1 MARGAR
7 ARSARASAIT
17 HHVPTQKVIMNHR
30 VLRSTLAAVVAAASA
45 VALATAASPA
55 DAAARAGVALT
66 QVSSDPYSDSQA
78 QHATEVEPDIFSF
91 GSTVLSA
98 FQVGRVSSGGAS
110 NIGWSL
116 STDGGSTWTHGYLP
130 DTTGNTGGQ
139 YTTASDATV
148 AYDADHGQ
156 WLISYLG
163 ILANGNVDVD
173 VSRSTNGSTWGNPV
187 IVATGTFY
195 DKNWTVCDNHSSS
208 PYYGHCYTEF
218 DTAAS
223 NDTEDMSTSTDGG
236 ATWGAAKHPG
246 GSPSGIGG
254 QPLVQPSGT
263 VIVPFASAS
272 SNQIRAFSSTNGGT
286 SWSSSVLVATTSHH
300 TVAGLADSDAI
311 KNSAVSPAALRES
324 VLPSA
329 EIDAAGKVYVSW
341 ADCRFR
347 SSCSSNDIIIST
359 STNGTSWSTP
369 VRVPIDAA
377 TSTDDHFT
385 PGIGVDPS
393 TSGSTTR
400 IGLTYYY
407 YPVAKCTSSTC
418 QLDVGYISSTNGG
431 STWSAPT
438 QLAGPMKTT
447 WLPNTD
453 QGRMF
458 GDYIAT
464 TVPAGGSAVTVV
476 PVAAANSGT
485 SFNVAMDTPTGGLP
499 ITG

>member
-1 MARGAR
+1 
-7 ARSARASAIT
+7 
-17 HHVPTQKVIMNHR
+17 MNHR
-30 VLRSTLAAVVAAASA
+30 ALRSSLAAVLAAACA
-45 VALATAASPA
+45 VALA
-55 DAAARAGVALT
+55 AAAGPAAAATSRAGVALT
-66 QVSSDPYSDSQA
+66 QVSSDPYSDTQA
-78 QHATEVEPDIFSF
+78 QHATEVEPDIFSY
-91 GSTVLSA
+91 GSMILSA
-98 FQVGRVSSGGAS
+98 FQVGRVSGGGAS

-116 STDGGSTWTHGYLP
+116 STDGGSTWTRGYLP

-163 ILANGNVDVD
+163 ILSNGNVDVD
-173 VSRSTNGSTWGNPV
+173 VSRSANGSTWGDPV

-223 NDTEDMSTSTDGG
+223 NDTEDMSTSVDGG
-236 ATWGAAKHPG
+236 ASWGAAKHPAD
-246 GSPSGIGG
+246 SPSGIGG

-263 VIVPFASAS
+263 VIVPFSSASA
-272 SNQIRAFSSTNGGT
+272 NQIRAFSSTNGGT
-286 SWSSSVLVATTSHH
+286 SWGSSVLVATTSHH

-311 KNSAVSPAALRES
+311 KSATVNPAALRES

-347 SSCSSNDIIIST
+347 SGCSSNDIILST
-359 STNGTSWSTP
+359 STNGTSWSSP
-369 VRVPIDAA
+369 ARVPIDAV

-385 PGIGVDPS
+385 PGLGVDAS
-393 TSGSTTR
+393 TSGTTTR

-438 QLAGPMKTT
+438 QLAGPMETT

-464 TVPAGGSAVTVV
+464 TVLAGGNAITVV

-485 SFNVAMDTPTGGLP
+485 TFNVAMYTPTGGLP
-499 ITG
+499 VSG

>member
-1 MARGAR
+1 
-7 ARSARASAIT
+7 
-17 HHVPTQKVIMNHR
+17 MNHR
-30 VLRSTLAAVVAAASA
+30 VFRSTLAALVAAASA
-45 VALATAASPA
+45 VALATAANP
-55 DAAARAGVALT
+55 AAAATRAGVALT
-66 QVSSDPYSDSQA
+66 QVSSDPYTDSQA
-78 QHATEVEPDIFSF
+78 QHATEVEPDIFSY

-130 DTTGNTGGQ
+130 DTTGNTGGV
-139 YTTASDATV
+139 YSTASDASV
-148 AYDADHGQ
+148 AYDASHGE

-163 ILANGNVDVD
+163 ILSNGNVDVD
-173 VSRSTNGSTWGNPV
+173 VSRSANGSTWGNPV

-195 DKNWTVCDNHSSS
+195 DKNWSVCDNHSSS

-218 DTAAS
+218 DTAAGS
-223 NDTEDMSTSTDGG
+223 DTEDMSTSTDGG
-236 ATWGAAKHPG
+236 ASWSAVKHPAD
-246 GSPSGIGG
+246 SPSGIGG

-272 SNQIRAFSSTNGGT
+272 ANQIRAFVSTNGGT
-286 SWSSSVLVATTSHH
+286 SWGSSVLVATTHHH
-300 TVAGLADSDAI
+300 TVAGLSDSDAVI
-311 KNSAVSPAALRES
+311 NPAALRES

-329 EIDAAGKVYVSW
+329 EIDGSGKVYVSW

-347 SSCSSNDIIIST
+347 TSCSSNDIIIST
-359 STNGTSWSTP
+359 SSNGTSWSTP
-369 VRVPIDAA
+369 ARVPIDAV

-385 PGIGVDPS
+385 PGIGVDVS
-393 TSGSTTR
+393 TSGTTTR
-400 IGLTYYY
+400 IGVAYYY
-407 YPVAKCTSSTC
+407 YPVAKCTTSTC

-438 QLAGPMKTT
+438 QLAGPMKDT
-447 WLPNTD
+447 WLPNTS

-464 TVPAGGSAVTVV
+464 TVPAGGNAVTVI

-485 SFNVAMDTPTGGLP
+485 AFHMAMYTPTGGLA
-499 ITG
+499 ISGGAR